1 MQKKYIIQIF
11 IVIGLC
17 LICFFIGKGFQ
28 PVTGTAAVDSL
39 QRKLDDAR
47 AKTERLEESF
57 NEQQAILER
66 DARHLEQL
74 SNIIN
79 DSYSIVE
86 KSVRGFES
94 AGREIGD
101 ARELLRRSIETQSII
116 IEQFERIEDYNRAI
130 KGEQ

>member
-1 MQKKYIIQIF
+1 MQKKIIIQIF
-11 IVIGLC
+11 IVICLC
-17 LICFFIGKGFQ
+17 LVCFFVGKSVQ
-28 PVTGTAAVDSL
+28 PIAGTSAVDSL
-39 QRKLDDAR
+39 QRKLDDATAR
-47 AKTERLEESF
+47 TKKLEQSF

-66 DARHLEQL
+66 DAQNLEQL

-79 DSYSIVE
+79 ESYGIVE

-94 AGREIGD
+94 AGREVSD